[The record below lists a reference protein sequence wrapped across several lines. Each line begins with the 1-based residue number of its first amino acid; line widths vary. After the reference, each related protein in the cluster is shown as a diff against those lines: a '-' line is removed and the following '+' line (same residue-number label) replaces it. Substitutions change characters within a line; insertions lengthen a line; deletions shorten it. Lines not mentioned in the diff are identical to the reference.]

1 MHLTHAII
9 LSEKNEKIY
18 AIGSKIHNL
27 YKFMQSIVLFAW
39 KWLFA
44 ETLDN
49 YCKKLA
55 GPGMVFSVQ
64 GEGTFREAI
73 LLSTVYCTSE
83 GKEPIFYLMDANY
96 HYWAHPYQFGMQRTK
111 NSMRSIFAWYVPSLS
126 LNTWNG
132 QILEMLELG

>member
-1 MHLTHAII
+1 M
-9 LSEKNEKIY
+9 SDNECESFY
-18 AIGSKIHNL
+18 VF
-27 YKFMQSIVLFAW
+27 YKVVLKTLIDIVPLQQSYVFFFAW

-132 QILEMLELG
+132 QILQMLELG

>member
-1 MHLTHAII
+1 MFIH
-9 LSEKNEKIY
+9 SSDNECESFY
-18 AIGSKIHNL
+18 VF
-27 YKFMQSIVLFAW
+27 YKVVLKTLIDIVPLQQSYVFFCAW

-111 NSMRSIFAWYVPSLS
+111 NSMRSIFACYVPSLS
-126 LNTWNG
+126 LNTWNV
-132 QILEMLELG
+132 QIV